1 VREWRGQLLGMLALL
16 LATAATLAVAAATGR
31 DRAETRASSEHGLAK
46 LSVAA
51 TPAVARRVERL
62 RELEFERVP
71 RAEVVDSDRLRRLTR
86 RELRESGGVRD
97 LAADEATVRMLG
109 LLAPEESLEAAT
121 TAGSDLAAAAYDT
134 KSERLYVVR
143 DAVSA
148 NRALVEFVL
157 AHELTHA
164 IEDSNF
170 GLVEPSARSDDRSLA
185 QLALAEGTATAVMI
199 EYAAGYL
206 NPAELLAATAAID
219 GDTGNVPDFVVEQLE
234 WTYLGGQEFIEALRE
249 LAGGWTLADYAL
261 ESRPPASTEQILHPR
276 KYVHGERPLPVEID
290 DRALRAGGW
299 RLATA
304 GDVGEYATAQLL
316 ELGGDESLATRAA
329 AGWGGDRYELWRR
342 DVSPVACADDCLH
355 DLVLAIR
362 WRWDTP
368 AEAEQFAVVARRY
381 VTEALDGSL
390 TASDAWQLPGGS
402 AAVLA
407 RNGEAT
413 TLVLAPTESLARRV
427 AGD

>member
-1 VREWRGQLLGMLALL
+1 MLALL
-16 LATAATLAVAAATGR
+16 VATAATLAVAAATGR
-31 DRAETRASSEHGLAK
+31 DRAETQAQSERGLAS

-71 RAEVVDSDRLRRLTR
+71 RAQVVAGDHLRRLER
-86 RELRESGGVRD
+86 RELRESGGPRD
-97 LAADEATVRMLG
+97 LAADEAAVRMLG
-109 LLAPEESLEAAT
+109 LLAQAESLEAAT

-134 KSERLYVVR
+134 KAERLYVVR

-164 IEDSNF
+164 IEDANF
-170 GLVEPSARSDDRSLA
+170 GLTEPSARSDDRSLA

-219 GDTGNVPDFVVEQLE
+219 DDTGDVPDFVIDQLE
-234 WTYLGGQEFIEALRE
+234 WAYLGGQRFIDALRE
-249 LAGGWTLADYAL
+249 LAGGWTLVDHAL

-276 KYVHGERPLPVEID
+276 KYIHDERPLEVELD
-290 DRALRAGGW
+290 ARALRAAGW

-316 ELGGDESLATRAA
+316 ELGGDGSPATRAA
-329 AGWGGDRYELWRR
+329 AGWGGDRYGLWRR
-342 DVSPVACADDCLH
+342 SVSPAACADDCLD

-368 AEAEQFAVVARRY
+368 KDAEQFAVAARRY
-381 VTEALDGSL
+381 VTEALG
-390 TASDAWQLPGGS
+390 ASAVAPDAWELPGGS
-402 AAVLA
+402 AAALG
-407 RNGEAT
+407 RRGDTT
-413 TLVLAPTESLARRV
+413 TLVLAPTRSLARAV

>member
-1 VREWRGQLLGMLALL
+1 MLALL
-16 LATAATLAVAAATGR
+16 LATAATLAVTAATGR
-31 DRAETRASSEHGLAK
+31 DRAETQARSEPSLAK
-46 LSVAA
+46 LSVAV

-62 RELEFERVP
+62 RELEFRRIP
-71 RAEVVDSDRLRRLTR
+71 RAEVVGSDHLRRLER
-86 RELRESGGVRD
+86 RELRESGGARD
-97 LAADEATVRMLG
+97 LAADEATVRMVG
-109 LLAPEESLEAAT
+109 LLATEESLESAT

-170 GLVEPSARSDDRSLA
+170 GLAEPSAGSDDRSLA
-185 QLALAEGTATAVMI
+185 QLALGEGTATAVMI
-199 EYAAGYL
+199 DYAAGHL

-219 GDTGNVPDFVVEQLE
+219 DDTGDVPDFVVEQLE
-234 WTYLGGQEFIEALRE
+234 WAYLGGQRFIDAVRE
-249 LAGGWTLADYAL
+249 LGGGWTLVDYAL
-261 ESRPPASTEQILHPR
+261 ESRPPASTEQIIHPR
-276 KYVHGERPLPVEID
+276 KYIRDERPLEVEID
-290 DRALRAGGW
+290 ARALRAGGW

-316 ELGGDESLATRAA
+316 ELGGDEPLATRAA

-342 DVSPVACADDCLH
+342 DVSPAACAPDCLD
-355 DLVLAIR
+355 DLVLAIA

-368 AEAEQFAVVARRY
+368 GDAGQFAAAVRRY
-381 VTEALDGSL
+381 AAAALG
-390 TASDAWQLPGGS
+390 ASAVAPDAWELPGGS
-402 AAVLA
+402 AAALG
-407 RNGEAT
+407 RRGDAT
-413 TLVLAPTESLARRV
+413 TLVLAPTQSLARTV
-427 AGD
+427 AGRGQPP